1 MFVNSPSLMHS
12 PLHSYLCLVR
22 EYPMTRQANVMRHRW
37 TNGNCAFVCCVSNSH
52 ASTSITHKYQR
63 LHGILSP
70 DIPPSLGGLDVG
82 FLASREQK
90 VYIAGTHVYIVLS
103 QIGLLYKKYVEHY
116 LHTAPTFMESCPFPA
131 RRRRKTEWLS
141 FTSGTPHI
149 YIKHKTT
156 VILYSRDICS
166 NYNYIQ
172 TKWSKIRS
180 ILHTK
185 R

>member
-1 MFVNSPSLMHS
+1 MHS

-22 EYPMTRQANVMRHRW
+22 EYPVTRQANVMRHRW

-52 ASTSITHKYQR
+52 ASTSIKGFMAFYRQTFPQVSEERMWVSWQAGSRKYTLLEPTYSSVSDR
-63 LHGILSP
+63 LI
-70 DIPPSLGGLDVG
+70 
-82 FLASREQK
+82 
-90 VYIAGTHVYIVLS
+90 T
-103 QIGLLYKKYVEHY
+103 KKYVEHY

-172 TKWSKIRS
+172 TKWSTIRS

>member
-1 MFVNSPSLMHS
+1 
-12 PLHSYLCLVR
+12 
-22 EYPMTRQANVMRHRW
+22 MRHRW
-37 TNGNCAFVCCVSNSH
+37 TNGNCVFVCCVSNSH
-52 ASTSITHKYQR
+52 ASTSITCTQVSKASWHSIAR
-63 LHGILSP
+63 HSP
-70 DIPPSLGGLDVG
+70 KSRRRGCGLLGKQG
-82 FLASREQK
+82 AESIHCWNPR
-90 VYIAGTHVYIVLS
+90 IVLS

-116 LHTAPTFMESCPFPA
+116 LHTAPIFMESCSFPA

>member
-1 MFVNSPSLMHS
+1 MEIVLLFAVF
-12 PLHSYLCLVR
+12 R
-22 EYPMTRQANVMRHRW
+22 IPMPAQ
-37 TNGNCAFVCCVSNSH
+37 VSH
-52 ASTSITHKYQR
+52 TSIKGFMAFYRQTFPQVSEERMWVSWQAGSRKYTLLEPTYSSISDR
-63 LHGILSP
+63 LI
-70 DIPPSLGGLDVG
+70 I
-82 FLASREQK
+82 QK
-90 VYIAGTHVYIVLS
+90 ICGAL
-103 QIGLLYKKYVEHY
+103 
-116 LHTAPTFMESCPFPA
+116 FMESCPFPA
-131 RRRRKTEWLS
+131 RRWRKTEWLS